1 MDEKKNEKENGRK
14 IRKKYEK
21 IYAYNIN
28 KQNNGSITHM
38 AFKNIEKDF
47 YEDIINSDLN
57 IKKVKKNLG
66 CIKEGTIKESV
77 YTNKTIPDIWKNK

>member
-1 MDEKKNEKENGRK
+1 
-14 IRKKYEK
+14 
-21 IYAYNIN
+21 
-28 KQNNGSITHM
+28 M

>member
-1 MDEKKNEKENGRK
+1 MKK

-28 KQNNGSITHM
+28 KQNNGLITQM

-57 IKKVKKNLG
+57 IKKVKK
-66 CIKEGTIKESV
+66 I
-77 YTNKTIPDIWKNK
+77 

>member
-1 MDEKKNEKENGRK
+1 MKKRMDEK

-21 IYAYNIN
+21 INAYNIN
-28 KQNNGSITHM
+28 KQNNGLITQM

-57 IKKVKKNLG
+57 IKKVKK
-66 CIKEGTIKESV
+66 IEGV
-77 YTNKTIPDIWKNK
+77 

>member
-1 MDEKKNEKENGRK
+1 MDEKKWKREWT
-14 IRKKYEK
+14 KKYEK

-28 KQNNGSITHM
+28 KQNNGLITQIS
-38 AFKNIEKDF
+38 FKNIEKDF